1 MALMSAQHT
10 NAAPPA
16 EEDDHED
23 DHGSF
28 TAVVE
33 ADPEGNTSFVFAV
46 SPTSQPPMDPSFT
59 LIDDGTDSD
68 THMVQL
74 RREKSYTFSM
84 NLPEDWMLDDV
95 SCEVMD
101 DNGGG
106 HQVSGAAATIDYK
119 EGEHYTCTWMVR
131 QKMPSISL
139 GKSAD
144 PLTYSA
150 ADEAIAYTYEITNTG
165 NVTLGPDQFEIS
177 DDMID
182 GGTAFDCGA
191 DDATLDPDETLT
203 CEMEY
208 LVTADDVAAGSV
220 TNTAMAMLGDLE
232 SEDATAT
239 VTYVAPPTTTVAETT
254 TTVAEATTT
263 TVAETTTTVAET
275 TTTIAPAT
283 TVAPTTTVTAQ
294 SLIPDSIDLIV
305 SGALPVLLPQSTIV
319 ATTAAPATTTAVTIT
334 AQALPSTGDDTGW
347 AVGLAGIV
355 LAAGSALV
363 GIVGRRRYINID

>member
-1 MALMSAQHT
+1 
-10 NAAPPA
+10 
-16 EEDDHED
+16 
-23 DHGSF
+23 
-28 TAVVE
+28 
-33 ADPEGNTSFVFAV
+33 
-46 SPTSQPPMDPSFT
+46 
-59 LIDDGTDSD
+59 
-68 THMVQL
+68 
-74 RREKSYTFSM
+74 
-84 NLPEDWMLDDV
+84 
-95 SCEVMD
+95 MD

-139 GKSAD
+139 DKSAD
-144 PLTYSA
+144 PVTYSA
-150 ADEAIAYTYEITNTG
+150 ADEAITYTYEITNTG

-182 GGTAFDCGA
+182 SGTAFDCGA

-203 CEMEY
+203 CEIEY

-239 VTYVAPPTTTVAETT
+239 VTYVAPP
-254 TTVAEATTT
+254 TT